1 MRTFETTVHLDFAG
15 EMAKT
20 KGKEKEAKKSSDSQD
35 RPRLNSNM
43 RDKATIKRLRMY
55 RTGKA
60 KRNKEGKIVKPAIFQ
75 NRATPGTVSRIAPD
89 RRWFNNTRVI
99 GQNALQDFQEKLSE
113 AAKDP
118 YQVVLNPSKLPI
130 TLLNEK
136 GKYSRMHILDSQSFE
151 YTFGKKAQRKTPSIG
166 ASSLQDYVES
176 CESKTESYKVDAD
189 KDIVKEDDGV
199 RDEARHWAFGGGSS
213 RRIWNELY
221 KVIDSSD
228 ILLYVLDSR
237 NPIGTRS
244 PVVEKYL
251 KKEKSHKHLVFIIN
265 KVDLVPTWVTK
276 MWVTLLSREYPT
288 MAMHANMRNPFGK
301 GALIQ
306 LLRQFSVLHKDLKQ
320 VSVGIIGYPN
330 VGKSSVINTLR
341 KKKVCKVAPIA
352 GETKVWQYITLM
364 RRIYLIDCPGVVYNH
379 EETDT
384 ELLLKGAVRVENIP
398 QPDQHIEQ
406 VLKCVN
412 SYALSRIYDISEWSD
427 ANDFLEKLAFRT
439 GKLFKK
445 AEPDVN
451 TVARMV
457 LNDFQ
462 RGRLPYYV
470 DPKTHLSKEEL
481 EEYEEKRNLAKLTV
495 EQNFDEIPVAHTYE
509 ETEKPDTSQAEGAE
523 TEKEVDSKDEP
534 KQDKVSDNSSETETV
549 PKTST
554 DEKPDDEIESEMISE
569 TFDKSESN
577 FESEDHPGKNSKA
590 ENGDMAID
598 LSTAEIEMSKSK
610 VEVES
615 SRPSKA
621 ALKKINRSSKKNIQN
636 QRKLERK
643 RVLIEEGKTEDDLG
657 LGKRPLK
664 YYDVINVKNKKNW
677 TKSR

>member
-1 MRTFETTVHLDFAG
+1 MISDRIVHVFAFVVCISG
-15 EMAKT
+15 IMGKT
-20 KGKEKEAKKSSDSQD
+20 KGKDQKASKSADNKD
-35 RPRLNSNM
+35 RVRLNSNM
-43 RDKATIKRLRMY
+43 RDKGTIQRLRMY

-60 KRNKEGKIVKPAIFQ
+60 KRNKQGKIVKPAIFQ
-75 NRATPGTVSRIAPD
+75 NRVAPGTVSRIAPD

-99 GQNALQDFQEKLSE
+99 GQNTLQDFQEKLGE
-113 AAKDP
+113 VAKDP
-118 YQVVLNPSKLPI
+118 YQIVLNPSKLPI

-136 GKYSRMHILDSQSFE
+136 GKHSRMHILDTQSFA

-166 ASSLQDYVES
+166 ATSLQDFVQN
-176 CESKTESYKVDAD
+176 CENKTESYKVDAD
-189 KDIVKEDDGV
+189 KDIVKEDDGI
-199 RDEARHWAFGGGSS
+199 RDEARHWSFGGGSS
-213 RRIWNELY
+213 KRIWNELY

-228 ILLYVLDSR
+228 VLLYVLDSR
-237 NPIGTRS
+237 NPMGTRS
-244 PVVEKYL
+244 SVVEKYL

-276 MWVTLLSREYPT
+276 MWVSLLSREYPT
-288 MAMHANMRNPFGK
+288 MAMHANMKNPFGK

-364 RRIYLIDCPGVVYNH
+364 KRIFLIDCPGVVYNQ

-398 QPDQHIEQ
+398 HPDQHIDQ

-412 SYALSRIYDISEWSD
+412 NYALSRIYDISEWTD

-451 TVARMV
+451 AVARMV

-470 DPKTHLSKEEL
+470 DPKNYLSEEEL
-481 EEYEEKRNLAKLTV
+481 QAYDDKRNLAKLSV
-495 EQNFDEIPVAHTYE
+495 EQNYDEIPCVHSYDDNQGDDSAE
-509 ETEKPDTSQAEGAE
+509 KMALDETE
-523 TEKEVDSKDEP
+523 VSKSESGKGTLASCEP
-534 KQDKVSDNSSETETV
+534 GETV
-549 PKTST
+549 SQMDAPETST
-554 DEKPDDEIESEMISE
+554 DNKAEPELISE
-569 TFDKSESN
+569 TFDKSQNDSDDQTPDNEMKDSDN
-577 FESEDHPGKNSKA
+577 EDQTFEIVKQTVDANE
-590 ENGDMAID
+590 
-598 LSTAEIEMSKSK
+598 AEISRSK
-610 VEVES
+610 
-615 SRPSKA
+615 KA
-621 ALKKINRSSKKNIQN
+621 SLKKVNRSSRKSIDK
-636 QRKLERK
+636 QRRLERK

-657 LGKRPLK
+657 IGKRPLK
-664 YYDVINVKNKKNW
+664 YYDVVNVKNKKNW
-677 TKSR
+677 TKSG

>member
-1 MRTFETTVHLDFAG
+1 M
-15 EMAKT
+15 
-20 KGKEKEAKKSSDSQD
+20 GKSKPKDQKASKSADNKD
-35 RPRLNSNM
+35 RIRLNNNM
-43 RDKATIKRLRMY
+43 RDKGTILRLRMY

-60 KRNKEGKIVKPAIFQ
+60 KRNKQGKIVKPAIFQ
-75 NRATPGTVSRIAPD
+75 NKVTPGTVSRIAPD

-99 GQNALQDFQEKLSE
+99 GQNALQDFQEKLGE
-113 AAKDP
+113 ATKDP

-136 GKYSRMHILDSQSFE
+136 GKYNRMHILDTQSFA
-151 YTFGKKAQRKTPSIG
+151 YTFGKKAQRKNPTIG
-166 ASSLQDYVES
+166 ATSLQDLVQN
-176 CESKTESYKVDAD
+176 CESKAQSYKVEED
-189 KDIVKEDDGV
+189 KDVVKEDDGV
-199 RDEARHWAFGGGSS
+199 RDEARHWSFGGGSS
-213 RRIWNELY
+213 KRIWNELY

-228 ILLYVLDSR
+228 VLLYVLDSR
-237 NPIGTRS
+237 NPMGTRS
-244 PVVEKYL
+244 SVVEKYL

-276 MWVTLLSREYPT
+276 MWVSLLSREYPT
-288 MAMHANMRNPFGK
+288 MAMHASMKNPFGK

-364 RRIYLIDCPGVVYNH
+364 KRIYLIDCPGVVYNQ

-398 QPDQHIEQ
+398 HPDQHIDQ

-412 SYALSRIYDISEWSD
+412 NYALSRIYDISEWTD
-427 ANDFLEKLAFRT
+427 ATDFLEKLAFRT

-451 TVARMV
+451 AVARMV

-470 DPKTHLSKEEL
+470 DPKTYLSEEEL
-481 EEYEEKRNLAKLTV
+481 KAYDDKRSLANISV
-495 EQNFDEIPVAHTYE
+495 EQNFDEVPCVHSYDDNDGDSAVE
-509 ETEKPDTSQAEGAE
+509 RDTHGQSQ
-523 TEKEVDSKDEP
+523 
-534 KQDKVSDNSSETETV
+534 VS
-549 PKTST
+549 
-554 DEKPDDEIESEMISE
+554 EIESGEVVGTLASGGDSVEALSQNNASLVPADDQTQSDSITE
-569 TFDKSESN
+569 TFNTLQNDSDDQTQDDEMAGGQS
-577 FESEDHPGKNSKA
+577 DTLAIVGQD
-590 ENGDMAID
+590 GDMNETD
-598 LSTAEIEMSKSK
+598 
-610 VEVES
+610 S
-615 SRPSKA
+615 SRAKKTS
-621 ALKKINRSSKKNIQN
+621 LKKMNRSSRKSIDK
-636 QRKLERK
+636 QRRLERK
-643 RVLIEEGKTEDDLG
+643 RVLIEAGKTEDDLG
-657 LGKRPLK
+657 IGKRPLK
-664 YYDVINVKNKKNW
+664 YYDVVNVKNKKNW
-677 TKSR
+677 TKSG